1 MKRAIAGAFLIAV
14 VLFFC
19 VLILIAKNVA
29 TIEDARAS
37 NAIREEF
44 IIASTNM
51 VANKQMKIISSP
63 RHGSTRLF
71 IYGDLSG
78 KEEQILQT
86 LAVRIS
92 EKNSNRPVDIE
103 FRKEISQGTNNLK

>member
-78 KEEQILQT
+78 KEEQTLQA
-86 LAVRIS
+86 LAVQIS
-92 EKNSNRPVDIE
+92 EENSNRPVNIE